1 MDHQKPGV
9 CLEGVEHAR
18 LLLRRDDDRLQRKL
32 RTAWHD
38 RLQLLQHALGV
49 GHVGDDVI
57 YPLTQR
63 TWRFSPVL

>member
-1 MDHQKPGV
+1 MDLQKPGV

-18 LLLRRDDDRLQRKL
+18 LLLRRDDDRLHRKL

-49 GHVGDDVI
+49 GHVGDDEPRHALEHDGVI
-57 YPLTQR
+57 
-63 TWRFSPVL
+63 VV